1 VQRYIFFFNLQKK
14 YFFYDVKFN
23 FQTELHLDIRS
34 IAALQKYNFTHTL
47 YQITKLQLL
56 SYIDLFFK
64 IISHFI
70 SLFCLR
76 NS

>member
-1 VQRYIFFFNLQKK
+1 M
-14 YFFYDVKFN
+14 KFN
-23 FQTELHLDIRS
+23 FKTELRLNIRS
-34 IAALQKYNFTHTL
+34 MAAPQNTTLHTL
-47 YQITKLQLL
+47 YQNTKLQLL